1 MFDAVIFDWDGTLA
15 DTKDAVV
22 ESFQNALREIKCKI
36 DDTFI
41 ARRIGIGVRNTFSE
55 ALETCNIDYDSDILD
70 LLVEKKVENQI
81 MLSNTIR
88 LFPGVI
94 EVLKDLR
101 GKVKIA
107 LASMNN
113 RRVIDK
119 LVDEKNL
126 RAYFDVIV
134 TADDVRYSKPHPE
147 IFLTSAMKLNCIPE
161 KCVVV
166 EDLVFGVKAARK
178 SNMKCIAVL
187 SGSYSQN
194 ELMKEEPD
202 LIVRSVNQKEMIL
215 RFILS

>member
-1 MFDAVIFDWDGTLA
+1 M
-15 DTKDAVV
+15 
-22 ESFQNALREIKCKI
+22 
-36 DDTFI
+36 
-41 ARRIGIGVRNTFSE
+41 
-55 ALETCNIDYDSDILD
+55 
-70 LLVEKKVENQI
+70 VEKKVENQI

-166 EDLVFGVKAARK
+166 EDSVFGVKAARK